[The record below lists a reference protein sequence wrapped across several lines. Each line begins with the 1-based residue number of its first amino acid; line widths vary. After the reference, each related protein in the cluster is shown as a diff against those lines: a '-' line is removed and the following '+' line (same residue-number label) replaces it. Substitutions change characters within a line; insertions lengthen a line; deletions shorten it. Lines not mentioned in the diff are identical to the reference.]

1 MGTDHSE
8 ALLTSSKKEKQ
19 RAERKNNKALTS
31 AGQQAKFEQKQEQQA
46 TNGMKTMDALNIAKT
61 KVQMRDARGDVIK
74 RALGK
79 DDGVLRELQRMS
91 IMNPIEKLRKETKLE
106 KSSTAQQAKNK
117 EQQEAKL
124 GNSKEAKLGKGSTTQ
139 QATGKGPQETVHD
152 NEVHLGELNDP
163 TKGPATWLMECDNG
177 EEAHHVSPKPGW
189 VKQNL
194 GPTVVVAGTHR
205 NLFAAVPSAN

>member
-1 MGTDHSE
+1 
-8 ALLTSSKKEKQ
+8 
-19 RAERKNNKALTS
+19 
-31 AGQQAKFEQKQEQQA
+31 
-46 TNGMKTMDALNIAKT
+46 MKTMDALNIAKT

-124 GNSKEAKLGKGSTTQ
+124 GKQGSE
-139 QATGKGPQETVHD
+139 TGKGQYDAAGDRQRTT
-152 NEVHLGELNDP
+152 G
-163 TKGPATWLMECDNG
+163 NG
-177 EEAHHVSPKPGW
+177 TR
-189 VKQNL
+189 Q
-194 GPTVVVAGTHR
+194 
-205 NLFAAVPSAN
+205 

>member
-19 RAERKNNKALTS
+19 RAERKNDKALTS

-79 DDGVLRELQRMS
+79 DDGVLRELQR
-91 IMNPIEKLRKETKLE
+91 E
-106 KSSTAQQAKNK
+106 
-117 EQQEAKL
+117 
-124 GNSKEAKLGKGSTTQ
+124 
-139 QATGKGPQETVHD
+139 H
-152 NEVHLGELNDP
+152 
-163 TKGPATWLMECDNG
+163 NG
-177 EEAHHVSPKPGW
+177 C
-189 VKQNL
+189 
-194 GPTVVVAGTHR
+194 
-205 NLFAAVPSAN
+205 